1 MNPKENVNGEL
12 MNLKWENN
20 SLIRNY
26 CLGFSRV
33 NLWKVQNLGYSKE
46 DLFQECFIVYE
57 RCMRKFKGK
66 DNALFF
72 SLLRKSL
79 SNMLFTLAKKSSKE
93 GELFLQYS
101 WDLENLKNENT
112 LDLEK
117 EAYFLLRMEEAPKE
131 VKNCIKRFSSS
142 SKIKKLGEVGR
153 KTKEY
158 IRSASE

>member
-12 MNLKWENN
+12 MTLKWENN

-33 NLWKVQNLGYSKE
+33 NEWKIKNLGYSRE

-57 RCMRKFKGK
+57 RCIRKFKGK

-72 SLLRKSL
+72 SLFKKSL
-79 SNMLFTLAKKSSKE
+79 NNMLSTLAKKSSME
-93 GELFLQYS
+93 YNLFSSYS
-101 WDLENLKNENT
+101 WDLENMEYGNS

-117 EAYFLLRMEEAPKE
+117 EAYFLLRMDEAPQE
-131 VKNCIKRFSSS
+131 IKNCIRRFSS
-142 SKIKKLGEVGR
+142 SKIKKLGVIGK

-158 IRSASE
+158 IKECSE